1 MRIPSLCSASGQPTL
16 NDVALETFA
25 SASAAVNDDRAV
37 PVTSEQDAM
46 LFLTRKPARW
56 SRNGRQC

>member
-25 SASAAVNDDRAV
+25 SASAVANDDWAV
-37 PVTSEQDAM
+37 PVTSEQETT
-46 LFLTRKPARW
+46 LFLTRTLARW
-56 SRNGRQC
+56 SGNGRQC